1 MSAIPEQEWGQ
12 IERGQSLSEKTYTRV
27 KNLILSCDLK
37 PKQDINEF
45 ELARRLGI
53 SRSPLREAL
62 SKLAEESLVEPLGR
76 GMRVTPVTRLN
87 VVELYQ
93 FRMVLESFAARNAA
107 GRISWQEIEATQRDL
122 EATWAPLEAGD
133 PTPFNNEDFHF
144 HELYVRNCGNS
155 LIIDRLGRLRD
166 QLRRI
171 WKHVGISAEDTR
183 LSYREH
189 LDILEAIRRGDR
201 AQLQDAVERHITNVG
216 NRVASTVR
224 ETEMSQAPTGT

>member
-1 MSAIPEQEWGQ
+1 MTANLDEEWGQ
-12 IERGQSLSEKTYTRV
+12 IERGQSLSEKTYSRV
-27 KNLILSCDLK
+27 KNLILACDLK
-37 PKQDINEF
+37 PRQDINEF

-87 VVELYQ
+87 VLELYQ
-93 FRMVLESFAARNAA
+93 FRMVLESFAARNAV
-107 GRISWQEIEATQRDL
+107 GRITWQEIEAAQSDL
-122 EATWAPLEAGD
+122 ESTLPSLEAGD
-133 PTPFNNEDFHF
+133 PWPFSNLDFQF
-144 HELYVRNCGNS
+144 HDLYVRNCGNS
-155 LIIDRLGRLRD
+155 LIVDRLARLRD

-171 WKHVGISAEDTR
+171 WKHVGISADDTL

-189 LDILEAIRRGDR
+189 VEILEAIRRGDR
-201 AQLQDAVERHITNVG
+201 DQLQSAVERHITNVG

-224 ETEMSQAPTGT
+224 ETESA